1 MYPNSYSP
9 EMSADIEADHINTFD
24 YVDGDAND
32 DSTLTLNDAV
42 AVLQNI
48 ALPEKYP
55 LTTQGRFNA
64 DCDGKAGVSGGDAL
78 WIQMKDANLI

>member
-1 MYPNSYSP
+1 MYPDSYSP
-9 EMSADIEADHINTFD
+9 EMSAGMEADHIDTFD

-55 LTTQGRFNA
+55 LTAQGRFNA
-64 DCDGKAGVSGGDAL
+64 DCDGVDGVSGGDAL
-78 WIQMKDANLI
+78 WIQKQDAGIF